1 MSDIKSAIMLVH
13 IVGLA
18 LGLGG
23 AWIIDLFLTKYLVK
37 NKITLEKVQFV
48 EYASKIVCYGLALLW
63 LSGAGFIAYYYNFT
77 PEYLSNEKV
86 WAKAF
91 IVLILTINGVFVH
104 LYVLPIIRRCIG
116 GSVLLMVSP
125 SVAHK
130 LTTICVISVLSWL
143 FPLLLGVSKSLNFS
157 VSALEI
163 LTVYIAVILISLM
176 VGHFLVTFILKRI
189 PVKTPAEVLELMI
202 ESDLNSAEVIQ
213 QNFKKLTG
221 NTALLSDIQAL
232 LSFRKPSAPTE
243 NDSASPASFPSMIS
257 SS

>member
-37 NKITLEKVQFV
+37 KEITLEKFQFV
-48 EYASKIVCYGLALLW
+48 AYASKIVCYGLALLW
-63 LSGAGFIAYYYNFT
+63 LSGAGFIAYYYFFT
-77 PEYLSNEKV
+77 PEYLTNEKV

-91 IVLILTINGVFVH
+91 IVLILSINGVFVH
-104 LYVLPIIRRCIG
+104 LYVLPIVRRCIG
-116 GSVLLMVSP
+116 GSVLAMVSR

-130 LTTICVISVLSWL
+130 LTTICVVSVLSWL

-163 LTVYIAVILISLM
+163 LTVYVAVIFVSLI
-176 VGHFLVTFILKRI
+176 VGHLVVNFILKRI
-189 PVKTPAEVLELMI
+189 PAKTTAEVLTLLI
-202 ESDLNSAEVIQ
+202 ESEVTPPEMIQ
-213 QNFKKLTG
+213 KNYNRLTG
-221 NTALLSDIQAL
+221 QVVPIATIQKLLSLQGTSKKSVDLCA
-232 LSFRKPSAPTE
+232 
-243 NDSASPASFPSMIS
+243 
-257 SS
+257 